1 MENINAT
8 DLLNYLT
15 RIERLL
21 EEKKQIT
28 EDINEVYAQAK
39 SQGYDPKVMKI
50 VIKLRAMAEADKTE
64 LDMLT
69 ETYRNTINV

>member
-21 EEKKQIT
+21 EEKKQIKAL
-28 EDINEVYAQAK
+28 EIF
-39 SQGYDPKVMKI
+39 
-50 VIKLRAMAEADKTE
+50 
-64 LDMLT
+64 
-69 ETYRNTINV
+69 TILV